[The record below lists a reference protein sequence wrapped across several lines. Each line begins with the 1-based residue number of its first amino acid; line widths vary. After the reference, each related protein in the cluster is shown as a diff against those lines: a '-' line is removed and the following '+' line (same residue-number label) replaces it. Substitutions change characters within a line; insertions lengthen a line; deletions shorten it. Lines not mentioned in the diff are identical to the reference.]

1 MQFCGRVADFNKLPN
16 LGFLLFLIYLFTI
29 GLYFLALCV
38 YKLALGHWRQL
49 ISVVIAPF
57 VMFGVLYFQVRSDL
71 SPNYL
76 HFLIMR
82 PWYFATVGQLTTDD
96 AFHAWFWGSTGGGI
110 VTYTYTVLIYDKTD
124 QIARP
129 VEDRTADWVNRVR
142 IFASRNEV
150 ELWNIFRP
158 NLNGFQDRGTTIKKL
173 ADHFYLV
180 TYTS

>member
-1 MQFCGRVADFNKLPN
+1 MVDPKITANTAVRPDRFRAKYALVFACRLLLMQFCGRVADFNKLPN

-38 YKLALGHWRQL
+38 YKLALDHWRQL

-57 VMFGVLYFQVRSDL
+57 VMFGILYFQVRSDL

-96 AFHAWFWGSTGGGI
+96 AFHAWFWGSTQG
-110 VTYTYTVLIYDKTD
+110 LRMRFLSP
-124 QIARP
+124 AAP
-129 VEDRTADWVNRVR
+129 
-142 IFASRNEV
+142 
-150 ELWNIFRP
+150 
-158 NLNGFQDRGTTIKKL
+158 
-173 ADHFYLV
+173 
-180 TYTS
+180 